1 MYATSPIVPPRRRWR
16 DRILSICALAALLVL
31 TVLANQG
38 LLFGAY
44 FQRIVK
50 LSAAYG
56 VAALSMTLI
65 QGYTGLFSLGQA
77 GFMAIG
83 AYTVALATIPVD
95 IKGGLF
101 YLQPAYPWIA
111 ALHLP
116 FPAALLAGGLL
127 AAVFAFLIGFPVLR
141 LKSDYLGIASLG
153 FSEIVRIVI
162 VNWMPL
168 TNGSLGLKSI
178 PASANVLWCV
188 GTLAVI
194 VFLLLRMMKTSHG
207 RSFKAIRDDEVAAQ
221 AIGIDLF
228 RQKMKSFVISG
239 FMAGVSGGL
248 IASIIGVVTPVYF
261 KYSLIYELLLI
272 VIIGGMG
279 SVTGAVLAS
288 FVVTWAKEL
297 LRFLDEGFS
306 IGPVTVPSIAGMR
319 MLVFSVMLMVIILF
333 FREGFFGDKE
343 FSWEGLFGL
352 VKRKLRGAKDRA
364 GAGTGKGGDR

>member
-1 MYATSPIVPPRRRWR
+1 MYATSPIVPPRWR
-16 DRILSICALAALLVL
+16 DKILSICALAALLVL

-44 FQRIVK
+44 FQRIIK

-83 AYTVALATIPVD
+83 AYTVALATIPLD

-111 ALHLP
+111 ELQLP

-306 IGPVTVPSIAGMR
+306 VGPVTVPSIAGMR

-343 FSWEGLFGL
+343 FSWDGLFGL
-352 VKRKLRGAKDRA
+352 IKKKLRGGKGQTHANA
-364 GAGTGKGGDR
+364 EKGGDSR